1 MLKYIKKAAI
11 LFIVGGFA
19 YVIVELLWRGH
30 THWSMA
36 IAGGLCFII
45 VGGINELF
53 SWSMPLILQ
62 GTIGSAAITVV
73 EFIFG
78 LVFNI
83 WLDLNVWD
91 YSNMPLNIM
100 GQICIPF
107 MLLWIPL
114 SIVAIVLDDW
124 LRYWWFGEERPRYKI
139 L

>member
-11 LFIVGGFA
+11 LFIVGGSA

-62 GTIGSAAITVV
+62 GAIGSAAITVV

-83 WLDLNVWD
+83 WFDLNVWD

>member
-11 LFIVGGFA
+11 LFIVGGSA
-19 YVIVELLWRGH
+19 YVIIELLWRGH

-62 GTIGSAAITVV
+62 GAIGSAAITVV

-100 GQICIPF
+100 GQICVPF